1 MTAIIYKDRVVNEDE
16 FNEGVRNW
24 WDIEFSG
31 VLNNMEFELRDC
43 AKDAWDLNEMNN
55 GDKQLLCSVPVK
67 LYNIVSAQYGPD
79 AWKDKDFIECY
90 QRYMKQTFLAKPS
103 SEFGK

>member
-1 MTAIIYKDRVVNEDE
+1 
-16 FNEGVRNW
+16 
-24 WDIEFSG
+24 
-31 VLNNMEFELRDC
+31 
-43 AKDAWDLNEMNN
+43 MNN

-67 LYNIVSAQYGPD
+67 LYNIVSAQYGPE